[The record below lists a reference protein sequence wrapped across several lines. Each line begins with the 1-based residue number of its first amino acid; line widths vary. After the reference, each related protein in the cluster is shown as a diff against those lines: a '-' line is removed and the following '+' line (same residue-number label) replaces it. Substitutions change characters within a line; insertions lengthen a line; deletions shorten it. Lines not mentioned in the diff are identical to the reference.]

1 MRGQIMERNTLEKKR
16 KKRDLEMLNITKLP
30 QWGDTIRWGRLS
42 IKRRRKRKGSMQYT
56 LEKNC

>member
-1 MRGQIMERNTLEKKR
+1 MRGQIMERNILGKKR

-30 QWGDTIRWGRLS
+30 QWGDTIRWGRLRV
-42 IKRRRKRKGSMQYT
+42 KRRRRKGSMQYT